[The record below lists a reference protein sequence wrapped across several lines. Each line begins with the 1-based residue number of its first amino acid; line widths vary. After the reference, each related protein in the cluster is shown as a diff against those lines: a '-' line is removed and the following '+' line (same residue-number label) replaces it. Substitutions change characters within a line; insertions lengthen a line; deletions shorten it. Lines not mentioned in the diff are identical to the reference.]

1 MGKGFRG
8 FLERLRAKYRSL
20 DFTLARRFGL
30 ATREDRLFFL
40 LIPLTGVLAGVL
52 GLLVSAGTKG
62 LQDLLWGHAQSLLAA
77 ATRATWW
84 RKLVALGVGGVLIG
98 LIVWLGRSS
107 VRGHG
112 TSSLI
117 ESVALKNGRVEPR
130 PVLLTALAGVAT
142 VGSGGSLGREGP
154 MIGLGAMVSS
164 WLGSR
169 FGLAPQRVKILL
181 GCGAAAGMAAIYN
194 TPIGGALFAMEVIL
208 GNFALEIFGPIVV
221 SSVISTVIARSFRG
235 PAPIYA
241 TPDYALVSGWELLAY
256 TGLGLV
262 GALASVLFIFAT
274 HGADRSF
281 ARLRLPA
288 AVQPLLGLLLVGA
301 LGIYVPYVYGNG
313 FETITLALHDHLPLV
328 LLLTLPLYKLLATA
342 LTAGSGGAGAGGM
355 FTPSL
360 FVGSLVGGAYG
371 HWIHA
376 LWPASTATSGAYA
389 AVGMAA
395 IAAGTSHAPISAI
408 LILFEFTG
416 NYDLILPLMLASIVS
431 SLAASALY
439 PYSIYT
445 ASLQGR
451 GPGPSRPRGPPS
463 RRRLPP
469 GGRPFLERAAAAAL
483 RGLLGPPPPG
493 GDLAPRH
500 QVRPGEPGEPDRGRG
515 ARPDAPGDPGD
526 PPGRASPPCHR
537 GLRGERFRASAGGRQ
552 GGQIPRRARQARPA
566 RGLRPGGAGEARPPR
581 HLRLQQGLA
590 AQPRLRGAAARLLA
604 PHGAVAA
611 RVGGQDPCRGP
622 PAADG
627 GSAGD
632 RDQAPE
638 RRPGDPDRRHPVRR
652 RSHGDGIALA
662 PGPYGGG
669 PTEPGQ
675 GSHAGR
681 GPQERPMTEDPE
693 DPLTRLGA
701 SAGLCATCVHR
712 EIKASARSVFLRCR
726 LADVDPRFLRYPP
739 LPVWACPGWE
749 REG

>member
-8 FLERLRAKYRSL
+8 FLERLRAQYRSL

-84 RKLVALGVGGVLIG
+84 RKLVALGVGGVLVG

-445 ASLQGR
+445 ASLHRR
-451 GPGPSRPRGPPS
+451 GVEVAWRMEEAV
-463 RRRLPP
+463 L
-469 GGRPFLERAAAAAL
+469 AAL
-483 RGLLGPPPPG
+483 KAS
-493 GDLAPRH
+493 DL
-500 QVRPGEPGEPDRGRG
+500 
-515 ARPDAPGDPGD
+515 ARPDPDVLHPGDDYRRVVDRFLNARRQRLFVVSSDHHLLGAISLHDIKYALENPENLTAVVAHDLMLPVTQVIRPDERLHRATEAFAVSDFERLPVVDKEGKFLGVLAKRDLLAVYAQEVLGRPALLATFVSSKDSQPSRDYVELPPDFSLRMVPLPPELVGKTLAEARLPQTVGARVIEIKRQNDARVIPTGDTQFLPGD
-526 PPGRASPPCHR
+526 TLIVVGPTAMGSLSPP
-537 GLRGERFRASAGGRQ
+537 A
-552 GGQIPRRARQARPA
+552 
-566 RGLRPGGAGEARPPR
+566 
-581 HLRLQQGLA
+581 
-590 AQPRLRGAAARLLA
+590 
-604 PHGAVAA
+604 
-611 RVGGQDPCRGP
+611 
-622 PAADG
+622 
-627 GSAGD
+627 
-632 RDQAPE
+632 
-638 RRPGDPDRRHPVRR
+638 
-652 RSHGDGIALA
+652 
-662 PGPYGGG
+662 
-669 PTEPGQ
+669 PTEEAP
-675 GSHAGR
+675 
-681 GPQERPMTEDPE
+681 PN
-693 DPLTRLGA
+693 LGKE
-701 SAGLCATCVHR
+701 ATPV
-712 EIKASARSVFLRCR
+712 EAPRSV
-726 LADVDPRFLRYPP
+726 P
-739 LPVWACPGWE
+739 
-749 REG
+749 